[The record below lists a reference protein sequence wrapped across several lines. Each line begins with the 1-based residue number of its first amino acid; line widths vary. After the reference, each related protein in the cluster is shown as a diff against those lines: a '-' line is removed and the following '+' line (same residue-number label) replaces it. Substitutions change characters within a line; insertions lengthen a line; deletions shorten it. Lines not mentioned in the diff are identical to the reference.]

1 MPADNQLGGHG
12 DMWSHCFPEG
22 IVNAASPNH
31 LWFQCLGHDA
41 DLQINSNG
49 TKQLIQNNWY
59 KTEIAQYLYK
69 WCFFYIYY
77 QTENMNRKGIMWVK
91 ASEGTAMPCGFTRH
105 PQHGM
110 GKSPSKCY
118 NVLYKW
124 IDTWFLD
131 SNRRVGVWSL
141 PWRWHILSIPLTTGR
156 GTSAETCGL
165 DDVFPPDDLGSRP
178 EALC

>member
-1 MPADNQLGGHG
+1 MNKNCVFFLHSDNRTTADSWKCCTTVHFTDLVSSQLFFNQWWPLSFALLQHSTMPADNQLGAHG

-49 TKQLIQNNWY
+49 SKLIQNWNCPIFF
-59 KTEIAQYLYK
+59 KVM
-69 WCFFYIYY
+69 FFYIHF
-77 QTENMNRKGIMWVK
+77 QIENMNRKGIMWVK

-110 GKSPSKCY
+110 GKITIK
-118 NVLYKW
+118 VL
-124 IDTWFLD
+124 
-131 SNRRVGVWSL
+131 
-141 PWRWHILSIPLTTGR
+141 
-156 GTSAETCGL
+156 
-165 DDVFPPDDLGSRP
+165 
-178 EALC
+178 